1 VPHDDS
7 ERPTHRLARL
17 VAIVAGIAGVLLCAL
32 VPLLPVKQ
40 TTATILW
47 PQGHLD
53 TGRPVTD
60 ITAPLVSGAPRALD
74 ISIPC
79 GAIATLPADGGLVVS
94 TLPVNGFETGK
105 SGLFVRANKDT
116 VVVAFRDSPA
126 AAAPRSA
133 VAAGAC
139 SALHVW
145 ADAGGAG
152 ADFVGIPGAAG
163 TLAAEKKP
171 AVGGI
176 FTDLAVPA
184 QPGLSARIDVDT
196 RFIVAPTLIK
206 KAVLALGGLAV
217 LASIVALAVLDRQS
231 GRRTPRNWRAWR
243 RVGLAT
249 WLADAGVIST
259 LLLWHVIGATSSD
272 DGYNLTIARVSGQA
286 GYLANYYRFFGTTE
300 APFDWYDAVLA
311 QLASVSTAGVW
322 MRLPATLAGI
332 GSWLIVSRYVLR
344 RLGPGRGGLAG
355 NPVAVL
361 TAGVVFLAAWLP
373 FNNGLRPE
381 PLIALGVIVTWV
393 LVETSIATRRLLPA
407 AAAIIV
413 ATLTA
418 TLAPQGLIAV
428 AALLAGAREI
438 ARIIAR
444 RRDADG
450 RLAPLAV
457 LAASLSLVFLMVFRS
472 QTLATV
478 AESARIKYKVG
489 PTVAWYQEFLRYY
502 FLTVESNA
510 EGSMTR
516 RFAVLIML
524 LCLFGILVVLLR
536 RGRVPGIASGPAWR
550 LIGTCAI
557 GLLLLH
563 FTPTKW
569 AIQFG
574 AFAGLAGALG
584 AVTAFAMARI
594 GLDNRRNLTLYIT
607 ALLFMLAWA
616 TSGIN
621 GWFYVN
627 NYGVPWFD
635 IQPVIASHPVTS
647 MFLTLSIATGLLG
660 AWQHFRMDYA
670 GHTEVK
676 NSRPKRVLARLNS
689 RRNRVLAW
697 FIFGPVIGLQLLHLT
712 NQFGAAG
719 LAESVAVFALVL
731 AWFGLRNRRKLTLY
745 VTGHKRV
752 LASTPLLVVAVIMVF
767 GEVASMA
774 KGAVLRYPLY
784 TTGKADFA
792 AITTALAGTSP
803 RSCAMADDVL
813 AEPDT
818 NAGLLQ
824 PIPGQDFGP
833 AGPLGG
839 AHPVGFTPQGV
850 GDNLQSDPVVT
861 KPGVVN
867 SDASP
872 NKPNASITD
881 SAGTAGGKGPTGVNG
896 SDAALPF
903 GLDPARTPVIGSYGE
918 NSQAATATSAW
929 YQMPPATPDR
939 PLVVVAAAGAI
950 WSYKEDH
957 DFSYGQSLRL
967 QWGAARP
974 DGSVQPLGLMFPI
987 DIGPQP
993 AWRNLR
999 FPRSWAPP
1007 EANVAR
1013 IVAYDP
1019 NLSEDQWFAFT
1030 PPRVPVTKTLQQV
1043 IGSQQPILM
1052 DIATAANFPCQRP
1065 FSEHLGV
1072 AELPEYRIQP
1082 DHKQTSASSNLWQA
1096 SKSGGPFLFTQALQ
1110 WTSTIPTYLNGD
1122 WYRDW
1127 GQVEQYHRWF
1137 PQDIAPD
1144 AEIQQGVAE
1153 VYGWSRQGP
1162 IRALP

>member
-17 VAIVAGIAGVLLCAL
+17 VAIVAGIAGALLCA
-32 VPLLPVKQ
+32 VIPLLPVNQ

-47 PQGHLD
+47 PQGVNNDGHI
-53 TGRPVTD
+53 TD

-79 GAIATLPADGGLVVS
+79 SAIATLPADGGLVVS

-105 SGLFVRANKDT
+105 SGLFVRANKNA
-116 VVVAFRDSPA
+116 VVAAFRDSVA
-126 AAAPRSA
+126 AVAPRSA

-139 SALHVW
+139 SALHIW
-145 ADAGGAG
+145 ADTGGAG

-163 TLAAEKKP
+163 TLAPEKKP

-176 FTDLAVPA
+176 FTDLTVPA

-231 GRRTPRNWRAWR
+231 GRRTPRNWRAWL
-243 RVGLAT
+243 RVGVAT

-300 APFDWYDAVLA
+300 APFDWYQAVLA
-311 QLASVSTAGVW
+311 NLASVSTAGVW

-332 GSWLIVSRYVLR
+332 SCWLIISRYMLR
-344 RLGPGRGGLAG
+344 RLGPGTGGLAA
-355 NPVAVL
+355 NRVAVW
-361 TAGVVFLAAWLP
+361 TAGAVFLAAWLP
-373 FNNGLRPE
+373 FDNGLRPE
-381 PLIALGVIVTWV
+381 PLIALGVIGTWV
-393 LVETSIATRRLLPA
+393 LVETAIATRRLVPA
-407 AAAIIV
+407 ALAIIV
-413 ATLTA
+413 AMLTA
-418 TLAPQGLIAV
+418 TVAPQGLIAI
-428 AALLAGAREI
+428 AALLTGARAI
-438 ARIIAR
+438 AQIIVR
-444 RRDADG
+444 RRAADG
-450 RLAPLAV
+450 LLAPLAV
-457 LAASLSLVFLMVFRS
+457 LAASLSLISLVVFRS

-516 RFAVLIML
+516 RFAVLILL
-524 LCLFGILVVLLR
+524 LCLFGMLVVLLR
-536 RGRVPGIASGPAWR
+536 RGRVPGLASGPAWR
-550 LIGTCAI
+550 LIGACAI

-584 AVTAFAMARI
+584 AVTAFALARI
-594 GLDNRRNLTLYIT
+594 GLHNRRNLTLYIT

-647 MFLTLSIATGLLG
+647 MFLTLSILTGLLG

-676 NSRPKRVLARLNS
+676 NSR
-689 RRNRVLAW
+689 RN
-697 FIFGPVIGLQLLHLT
+697 
-712 NQFGAAG
+712 
-719 LAESVAVFALVL
+719 
-731 AWFGLRNRRKLTLY
+731 
-745 VTGHKRV
+745 RV
-752 LASTPLLVVAVIMVF
+752 LASTPLLVVAMIMVF
-767 GEVASMA
+767 GEVASLA

-792 AITTALAGTSP
+792 AITSGLSP
-803 RSCAMADDVL
+803 NSCAMADDVL
-813 AEPDT
+813 AEPDP
-818 NAGLLQ
+818 NAGVLQ
-824 PIPGQDFGP
+824 PVPGQTYGP

-839 AHPVGFTPQGV
+839 INPVGFTPQGV
-850 GDNLQSDPVVT
+850 GDDLQSDPVVT

-896 SDAALPF
+896 SQAALPF
-903 GLDPARTPVIGSYGE
+903 GLDPARTPVIGGYGE
-918 NSQAATATSAW
+918 NSRAATATSAW
-929 YQMPPATPDR
+929 YQMPPRTPDR

-950 WSYKEDH
+950 WSYKEDG
-957 DFSYGQSLRL
+957 DFMYGQSLRL

-974 DGSVQPLGLMFPI
+974 DGSVAPLGLMFPI

-999 FPRSWAPP
+999 FPLSWAPP

-1043 IGSQQPILM
+1043 LGSQQPILM

-1072 AELPEYRIQP
+1072 AELPEYRIEP

-1137 PQDIAPD
+1137 PQDIAPN
-1144 AEIQQGVAE
+1144 AQIQQGVAT